1 MTTLRSRLAFRYA
14 AIFAICT
21 GFVSWLAYHE
31 FVEEPQRLQ
40 QMGVTAPPGNEA
52 SELVELGMFVAIP
65 LLFGVGWW
73 LVRKSLR
80 PLGELASGVERFN
93 AQTLGQRMPRSFN
106 GDEVDRMAGAFN
118 NMAGRLEQSFQQI
131 REFTLHA
138 SHELKTPL
146 TVMRSQLETSIARET
161 SLTDTHR
168 AALENLHEEVVR
180 LAKIVDGLTL
190 LTKADAGMVALER
203 KPVRFD
209 EIVREAAEDAEVLAQ
224 PCGVQVRFTRCDEA
238 TVIGDRDR
246 LRQVLLNLVDN
257 AIKYNDTGG
266 RVEISLQR
274 DGEFAELVVTNTGR
288 GIAPELLGH
297 VFERFARGDEAQGR
311 AMEGCGLGLT
321 IARWVVEAHNGLIRI
336 ASEPGK
342 TTSVA
347 VRLPVAMPVELV
359 SPVAEDG
366 T

>member
-1 MTTLRSRLAFRYA
+1 MTSLRSRVGFRYA
-14 AIFAICT
+14 LIVLVCA
-21 GFVSWLAYHE
+21 GFIAWLLYHE
-31 FVEEPQRLQ
+31 FVEEPQWFRQ
-40 QMGVTAPPGNEA
+40 QGVAEPPGSEA
-52 SELVELGMFVAIP
+52 SEWIEIGMFVAIP
-65 LLFGVGWW
+65 VLFAMGWW

-106 GDEVDRMAGAFN
+106 GDEVDRMAAAFN
-118 NMAGRLEQSFQQI
+118 AMAGRLEQSFQQI

-146 TVMRSQLETSIARET
+146 TVMRSQLETSLARET
-161 SLTDTHR
+161 ALTDSQR
-168 AALENLHEEVVR
+168 AALESLHEEVLR

-203 KPVRFD
+203 KPVQFD
-209 EIVREAAEDAEVLAQ
+209 ELVREAAEDAEVLAQ
-224 PCGVQVRFTRCDEA
+224 PGGIKVQLTRCDA
-238 TVIGDRDR
+238 AMVIGDRHR

-257 AIKYNDTGG
+257 AVKYNDTGG

-274 DGEFAELVVTNTGR
+274 DGEFAELVVTNTGK
-288 GIAPELLGH
+288 GIEPELLGR
-297 VFERFARGDEAQGR
+297 VFERFARGDEAQGK

-336 ASEPGK
+336 ASEPGR

-347 VRLPVAMPVELV
+347 VRLPIAVPTELNEH
-359 SPVAEDG
+359 SP
-366 T
+366 

>member
-14 AIFAICT
+14 T
-21 GFVSWLAYHE
+21 LVFVCVAVVGWLAYHE
-31 FVEEPQRLQ
+31 LVEEPQWLQ
-40 QMGVTAPPGNEA
+40 QAGITKPRA
-52 SELVELGMFVAIP
+52 SEADQWIEIALYVSIP
-65 LLFGVGWW
+65 TLFLVGWW
-73 LVRKSLR
+73 VVRKSLK
-80 PLGELASGVERFN
+80 PLGDLASGVERFN

-106 GDEVDRMAGAFN
+106 GDEVDRMASAFN
-118 NMAGRLEQSFQQI
+118 AMAARLEQSFQQI

-146 TVMRSQLETSIARET
+146 TVMRAQLETSISRDS
-161 SLTDTHR
+161 SLTDSHR

-180 LAKIVDGLTL
+180 LGKIVDGLTL

-224 PCGVQVRFTRCDEA
+224 PSGIKVRLTRCDPA

-257 AIKYNDTGG
+257 AIKYNETGG
-266 RVEISLQR
+266 WLEISLQQ
-274 DGEFAELVVTNTGR
+274 DGEFAELLVTNTGK
-288 GIAPELLGH
+288 GIAPELLGR
-297 VFERFARGDEAQGR
+297 VFERFARGDEAQGK

-321 IARWVVEAHNGLIRI
+321 IARWVTEAHSGLIRI
-336 ASEPGK
+336 ASEVDQ

-347 VRLPVAMPVELV
+347 VRLPVAAPVEMDETIP
-359 SPVAEDG
+359 SI
-366 T
+366 

>member
-14 AIFAICT
+14 MVVLVCVGLVA
-21 GFVSWLAYHE
+21 WLAYHE
-31 FVEEPQRLQ
+31 FVEEPEWLQ
-40 QMGVTAPPGNEA
+40 QMGVVKPPGREV
-52 SELVELGMFVAIP
+52 SEWIKIGLFVAIP
-65 LLFGVGWW
+65 VLFGIGWW
-73 LVRKSLR
+73 LVRKSLK

-93 AQTLGQRMPRSFN
+93 AQTLGQRMPRNFN
-106 GDEVDRMAGAFN
+106 GDEVDRMAAAFN
-118 NMAGRLEQSFQQI
+118 AMAGRLEQSFQQI

-146 TVMRSQLETSIARET
+146 TVMRSQLETSLVRET
-161 SLTDTHR
+161 SLSDTQR

-203 KPVRFD
+203 KLVQFD
-209 EIVREAAEDAEVLAQ
+209 ELVREAAEDAEVLAQ
-224 PCGVQVRFTRCDEA
+224 PGGIQVQLTRCDA
-238 TVIGDRDR
+238 VAIIGDRHR

-266 RVEISLQR
+266 RVEISLAR
-274 DGEFAELVVTNTGR
+274 DGEFAELVVTNTGK

-321 IARWVVEAHNGLIRI
+321 IAKWVVEAHNGLIRI
-336 ASEPGK
+336 ASELGK
-342 TTSVA
+342 ATSVA
-347 VRLPVAMPVELV
+347 VRLPVAIPMELPG
-359 SPVAEDG
+359 SVAEDG

>member
-14 AIFAICT
+14 LITLVCV
-21 GFVSWLAYHE
+21 GFVAWLMYHE
-31 FVEEPQRLQ
+31 FVEEAAWLRQ
-40 QMGVTAPPGNEA
+40 QNVPRPPGADVSDSLEI
-52 SELVELGMFVAIP
+52 GMLMSLPI
-65 LLFGVGWW
+65 LFIIGWW
-73 LVRKSLR
+73 LVRKSLK

-93 AQTLGQRMPRSFN
+93 EQTLGQRMPRTFS
-106 GDEVDRMAGAFN
+106 GDEVDRMAAAFN
-118 NMAGRLEQSFQQI
+118 AMAGRLEQSFQQI

-146 TVMRSQLETSIARET
+146 TVMRSQLETSLARET
-161 SLTDTHR
+161 SLSDAQR

-209 EIVREAAEDAEVLAQ
+209 ELVREAAEDAEVLAQ
-224 PCGVQVRFTRCDEA
+224 PTGVQVKLTQCDTV
-238 TVIGDRDR
+238 TVIGDRHR

-257 AIKYNDTGG
+257 GVKYNDAGG
-266 RVEISLQR
+266 WLEINLQR
-274 DGEFAELVVTNTGR
+274 DGEFAELVVTNTGK
-288 GIAPELLGH
+288 GIEPDQIGH
-297 VFERFARGDEAQGR
+297 VFDRFARGADAQGK

-321 IARWVVEAHNGLIRI
+321 IAKWVVEAHNGLIRV

-342 TTSVA
+342 TTSLA
-347 VRLPVAMPVELV
+347 VRLPVAM
-359 SPVAEDG
+359 AEFG
-366 T
+366 EG